1 MYLKFLKYYV
11 CTLHFSPLNRGCS
24 IYSTSR
30 RIVHWLVIEG
40 LGAVISVLIKLI
52 YNMPIVNVRVVITT
66 AVSRSPFSGVA
77 DNNKFFC
84 GWQKMGVY

>member
-1 MYLKFLKYYV
+1 MESDIFNGFMFHTV
-11 CTLHFSPLNRGCS
+11 PD
-24 IYSTSR
+24 STW
-30 RIVHWLVIEG
+30 IT
-40 LGAVISVLIKLI
+40 
-52 YNMPIVNVRVVITT
+52 VVITT